1 MENNIQKED
10 LLALVKSKIYT
21 IRGQKVMLDFDLAA
35 MYGVKTGRLNEQVKR
50 NIERF
55 PEDFMFQL
63 TKGELEILR
72 SQIVISKMPDNQV
85 DENWKSQNAT
95 SNLADNQHDNILISQ
110 IATSKAVERRGGTQK
125 PPYAFTE
132 NGVAMLSSVL
142 RSPLAIQVNIGIMRA
157 FTEFRKIAT
166 TLSLPS
172 QPADVTQLRKDFE
185 ELKLDIED
193 ILHDQNDINESTRH
207 QLEAIS
213 TALAELQTEHRQQ
226 PKRKPIGF
234 IQPEDDNDE
243 EQSSGLQ

>member
-21 IRGQKVMLDFDLAA
+21 IRGQKVMLDFDLAQ
-35 MYGVKTGRLNEQVKR
+35 MYEVETRVLNQSVKR

-55 PEDFMFQL
+55 PDDFMFQL
-63 TKGELEILR
+63 TKGELDILK
-72 SQIVISKMPDNQV
+72 SQFVTSKMTEIQV
-85 DENWKSQNAT
+85 DENLKSQNAT
-95 SNLADNQHDNILISQ
+95 SNN
-110 IATSKAVERRGGTQK
+110 ATSNFVRMGLRKT
-125 PPYAFTE
+125 PYAFTE

-213 TALAELQTEHRQQ
+213 TALAELQAEHRQQ

-234 IQPEDDNDE
+234 IQPKDDDNDE
-243 EQSSGLQ
+243 TK